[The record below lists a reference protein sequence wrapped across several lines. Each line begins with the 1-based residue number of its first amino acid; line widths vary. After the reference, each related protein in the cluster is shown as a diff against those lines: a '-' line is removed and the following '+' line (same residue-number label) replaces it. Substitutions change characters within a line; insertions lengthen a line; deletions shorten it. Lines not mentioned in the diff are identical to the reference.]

1 MEDSSASAAKL
12 LATLNSLKDRAE
24 SAVRCAEEANSKANS
39 ESGFAFNAKQN
50 AEDHAKAIAQV
61 RGTVDADFAWLTAT
75 KKHAEE
81 LAQAITVS
89 KAASDGDAR
98 ATAESKTLAATEAA
112 SVKAASER
120 AAALLAAIEK
130 MQGDITSVLE
140 KVTTESAA
148 VAGAKANADIGAAA
162 IQTLQTQIGETAS
175 KATADGAAVAK
186 NASDTKDLQ
195 ASMTEIVATA
205 KATHE
210 RVTEHQT
217 QLIQLTTSFSE
228 LHTKIEG
235 LLPNATSAG
244 LASAFRNQ
252 KGRFLKPQRNWLITF
267 VVAIALLLAA
277 GLVGLPGFWPGT
289 TSVGNESWD
298 SILLH
303 LVTRLPLVVPL
314 VWLAIYAGRH
324 YTLAL
329 RVEEEY
335 AFKEAVSTAF
345 EGYKREMAGI
355 SSSGDGALSPI
366 VTLCENVLRALAQ
379 RPGRIYEGRHEDI
392 TPFTPFAKAVG
403 DAAAGVVN
411 AAKKGD

>member
-1 MEDSSASAAKL
+1 MEDPSATATAL
-12 LATLNSLKDRAE
+12 LATINSLKERAE
-24 SAVRCAEEANSKANS
+24 AAVRSAEEANSKANS

-50 AEDHAKAIAQV
+50 AEDHAKAIAQA
-61 RGTVDADFAWLTAT
+61 RGTVDADFAWLTTT
-75 KKHAEE
+75 KKNTEE
-81 LAQAITVS
+81 LAQAISAS

-98 ATAESKTLAATEAA
+98 AAAESKALAATEAA

-120 AAALLAAIEK
+120 VTALLSAVEK
-130 MQGDITSVLE
+130 MQSDIATVLE
-140 KVTTESAA
+140 KVTTESAT
-148 VAGAKANADIGAAA
+148 VTVAKANAEAGATAV
-162 IQTLQTQIGETAS
+162 QTLQTQIGETAS

-186 NASDTKDLQ
+186 NASDAKDLHT
-195 ASMTEIVATA
+195 SMTEIVATA

-210 RVTEHQT
+210 RVTEYQT
-217 QLIQLTTSFSE
+217 QLSQLTSSFNE

-267 VVAIALLLAA
+267 VVAIVLLLAA
-277 GLVGLPGFWPGT
+277 GIVGLPGLWPGT
-289 TSVGNESWD
+289 SATGQESWD

-303 LVTRLPLVVPL
+303 LVTRLPLVAPL

-355 SSSGDGALSPI
+355 SSSGDGSLPPI

-379 RPGRIYEGRHEDI
+379 RPGRIYEGHHEDI

-403 DAAAGVVN
+403 DAAAGVVS
-411 AAKKGD
+411 AAKKGG